1 MTNTQAILIGAALVA
16 GAVFATAGHLSA
28 QTYGVIGQYQLM
40 HHSNA
45 SANAG
50 VFRIDTT
57 SGNVSYCYI
66 AGNQSLT
73 CTPEVK

>member
-50 VFRIDTT
+50 VFASIPPRGT
-57 SGNVSYCYI
+57 SATVTLQDINC
-66 AGNQSLT
+66 
-73 CTPEVK
+73 